1 MKILTAL
8 VLAQC
13 ALIVL
18 LLVRVVGIES
28 SIEETLD
35 GAPSGNAVASDLQT
49 ILAPRKSVPTV
60 AFDEERLRLIIR
72 EELNA
77 LDEAEPGPLS
87 AATPDVAADTDPRQ
101 DIEYDY
107 RLEEVRRALD
117 YYAQSGQISDTEMAR
132 LEADIGR
139 LRSSDREAMLRRL
152 VRELNSGAIE
162 GRL

>member
-13 ALIVL
+13 ALVVL
-18 LLVRVVGIES
+18 LLVRVVGLES
-28 SIEETLD
+28 SIEETVD

-49 ILAPRKSVPTV
+49 ILAPRKPVPTV
-60 AFDEERLRLIIR
+60 AFDEERLRVIIR
-72 EELNA
+72 EELNI
-77 LDEAEPGPLS
+77 LNGAEPAPLS
-87 AATPDVAADTDPRQ
+87 VATPDVAAGTDPRQ

-107 RLEEVRRALD
+107 RLEEVRRSLD
-117 YYAQSGQISDTEMAR
+117 FYAQTGRISDAEMAR
-132 LEADIGR
+132 LEADIAR